1 MIWSGRRPTVAPAPE
16 ARPEGPRETVEK
28 PLLVYVNVPFCNS
41 KCHFCDWVAEV
52 PVADLRLRP
61 ETPVR
66 RRYLEALTAQIAAQA
81 PLLKSRGHRPVIM
94 YWGGGTA
101 SILTPAEMTAILG
114 ALHEHLDLTA
124 LDEVTI
130 EGSPESMTAEKLSL
144 LRSSGFNRVSLGV
157 QSFDPA
163 RLRQIGRV
171 HDGEQAKDAVRA
183 ARQAGFGNINI
194 DLIVGFPDQ
203 PIDEVEATVRT
214 ALTLPVN
221 HFSVYP
227 YRSTPGTSLRRRVNR
242 GTLGLDLENQFRA
255 YGRARDLLEEAG
267 HPEYAM
273 SYFGSPRCASD
284 EAYYR
289 LQTDWIGFGSGAN
302 SLIDQRFCVNTRG
315 LLHQYNEHP
324 EQFDS
329 VVPAASHALLMHFVS
344 QALTTAEG
352 LAGEDLERRTGMS
365 LPQLYQVP
373 VVRSYLDRM
382 ADFGAVRRE
391 PDRLWIRRE
400 DISRVYV
407 ALNWVGPP
415 DAETG
420 PRPVAVTS

>member
-1 MIWSGRRPTVAPAPE
+1 MVYPNF
-16 ARPEGPRETVEK
+16 EK

-61 ETPVR
+61 ETPAR
-66 RRYLEALTAQIAAQA
+66 RRYMEALVAQIVAQA
-81 PLLKSRGHRPVIM
+81 PMLKSRGHQPVIM

-101 SILTPAEMTAILG
+101 SILTPAEMTAVLTALG
-114 ALHEHLDLTA
+114 EHLDLSG
-124 LDEVTI
+124 LGEVTI
-130 EGSPESMTAEKLSL
+130 EGSPESMTLEKLTL
-144 LRSSGFNRVSLGV
+144 LRSFGFNRVSLGV

-171 HDGEQAKDAVRA
+171 HDGEQAKEAVRT
-183 ARQAGFGNINI
+183 ARRAGFTNINI

-203 PIDEVEATVRT
+203 PLDEVEATVRT

-242 GTLGLDLENQFRA
+242 GTLELDLENQFQA
-255 YGRARDLLEEAG
+255 YGRARDLLQEAG

-273 SYFGSPRCASD
+273 SYFGYPRCASD

-302 SLIDQRFCVNTRG
+302 SLIDQSFCVNTRG
-315 LLHQYNEHP
+315 RLHQYNQHP

-329 VVPAASHALLMHFVS
+329 VVPAASHPLLMHFVS

-352 LAGEDLERRTGMS
+352 LAEGDLARRTGMS
-365 LPQLYQVP
+365 LEQLYQVP

-382 ADFGAVRRE
+382 ADFGEVRRE
-391 PDRLWIRRE
+391 PERLWIRRE

-420 PRPVAVTS
+420 PRPVAVSG